1 MNAFAIGDTVE
12 ISGPVMSGNVGTV
25 VYLDEKRGTYLV
37 RFGGVTQNYF
47 SPADLKPY
55 SS

>member
-1 MNAFAIGDTVE
+1 MDVFAIGDTVE
-12 ISGPVMSGNVGTV
+12 ISGPVMAGNIGTV
-25 VYLDEKRGTYLV
+25 VYLDEKRGKYLV

-47 SPADLKPY
+47 SPADLRLF